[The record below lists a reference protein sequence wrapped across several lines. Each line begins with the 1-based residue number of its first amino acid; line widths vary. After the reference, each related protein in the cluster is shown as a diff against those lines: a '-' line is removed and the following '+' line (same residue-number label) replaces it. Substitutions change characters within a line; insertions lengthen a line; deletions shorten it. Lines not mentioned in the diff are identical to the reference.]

1 MKKGAGCLV
10 LISTLMMMM
19 VMTRMPTPSDD
30 INGHIH
36 GEGSV
41 LLFRS
46 AVRRAQNTL
55 KVIQQ
60 MARGG
65 AKNWEKVST
74 FSIQTNCCVRDLK
87 PKFD

>member
-60 MARGG
+60 MARGWG
-65 AKNWEKVST
+65 EKLGESLNI
-74 FSIQTNCCVRDLK
+74 FYTNKLLRTRLETQI
-87 PKFD
+87 